1 MKNAV
6 RRITDNACR
15 RVWTFN
21 YMNANERRRTHART
35 QTYGHGCRRMGTD
48 ADVWARTQHAHART
62 QMYGHGCRRMGTD
75 ADVWAR
81 MQHAHARTQMY
92 GHGRRRTCTNAH
104 VWARTQTYM
113 HERTR
118 MGTDAD
124 VHARTRTDTD
134 VLWDL
139 SAIAR
144 STRGCAVMASFSP
157 VIWYQPRPTFDLARY
172 RFLLISFSFSFSAT
186 CTLYS
191 IHIFLFSFLPNIR
204 PC

>member
-1 MKNAV
+1 MKNAS

-21 YMNANERRRTHART
+21 YMKANERRRTHTHERRRKGTNADVHART
-35 QTYGHGCRRMGTD
+35 HTYGHGS
-48 ADVWARTQHAHART
+48 
-62 QMYGHGCRRMGTD
+62 
-75 ADVWAR
+75 
-81 MQHAHARTQMY
+81 
-92 GHGRRRTCTNAH
+92 RRTCMNAH
-104 VWARTQTYM
+104 LWARTQTYM
-113 HERTR
+113 NEHGC

-124 VHARTRTDTD
+124 VHPHTRTDAD
-134 VLWDL
+134 ILWDL

-144 STRGCAVMASFSP
+144 STRGRAVMASFSP

>member
-1 MKNAV
+1 
-6 RRITDNACR
+6 
-15 RVWTFN
+15 
-21 YMNANERRRTHART
+21 
-35 QTYGHGCRRMGTD
+35 MGTD
-48 ADVWARTQHAHART
+48 ADVWARTQT
-62 QMYGHGCRRMGTD
+62 
-75 ADVWAR
+75 
-81 MQHAHARTQMY
+81 Y

-124 VHARTRTDTD
+124 VHARTRTDAD

-144 STRGCAVMASFSP
+144 STRGRAVKASFSP

-172 RFLLISFSFSFSAT
+172 RFLLISFSFSFSAI
-186 CTLYS
+186 YMYFVQYPYFP
-191 IHIFLFSFLPNIR
+191 IFLSTYLTFDLARYRFFVVFFSCFVLVIFFYFF
-204 PC
+204 